1 MNQNLFV
8 LVINPFLTL
17 TLNHTQHVVLELW
30 FHPLS
35 LKSSFGLSRS
45 PGAVVFELL
54 HKNNYF
60 SFFVVLFLR
69 RLVVS
74 GE

>member
-1 MNQNLFV
+1 MPEFV
-8 LVINPFLTL
+8 CTGNNPSLTL
-17 TLNHTQHVVLELW
+17 TLNDMQHVVLELW

-45 PGAVVFELL
+45 PEAVVFELL

-60 SFFVVLFLR
+60 AFLLFLFLR